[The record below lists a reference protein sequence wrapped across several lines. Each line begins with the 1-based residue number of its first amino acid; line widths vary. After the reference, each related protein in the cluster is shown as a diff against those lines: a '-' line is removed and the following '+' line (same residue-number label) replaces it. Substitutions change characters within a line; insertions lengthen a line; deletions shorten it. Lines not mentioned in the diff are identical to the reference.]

1 MLKTLLSGKIG
12 KKVGGVI
19 SIVYNMTTN

>member
-1 MLKTLLSGKIG
+1 MLKTLLRGEIG